1 MATQALAVDTLSD
14 DLTIACFD
22 ARDARVYPHLAGQ
35 SVTLTRLTGPA
46 ATAEAVIAG
55 LTADIDLLTL
65 SGHGLTDKILGQ
77 AGTILEAGRYPP
89 PAVRAKIVHL
99 LACDSGEVLGPDLVA
114 NGCKAFFGYREQFL
128 FPAASPGDFLDCDGV
143 IDRALADGFT
153 AEEAFRLALR
163 AFNRKIE
170 ELKQAGQAFRA
181 SMLRHNRDCLV
192 APSVDPKFGDPTAVL
207 S

>member
-1 MATQALAVDTLSD
+1 MAGGALAVDTISD

-22 ARDARVYPHLAGQ
+22 ARDANVYPHFAEQ
-35 SVTLTRLTGPA
+35 SVVLTRLTGPA
-46 ATAEAVIAG
+46 ATAAAIIAA
-55 LTADIDLLTL
+55 LTPDIDLLTL
-65 SGHGLTDKILGQ
+65 SGHGLADRILGQ
-77 AGTILEAGRYPP
+77 SGTILEVGLYPAE
-89 PAVRAKIVHL
+89 AVRAKIIHL
-99 LACDSGEVLGPDLVA
+99 LACDSGELLGPDLVA

-128 FPAASPGDFLDCDGV
+128 FPVASPRDFLDCDGV

-192 APSVDPKFGDPTAVL
+192 APSI
-207 S
+207 